1 MNNSQHNLQAA
12 LSAIRSAFYG
22 RVPQVFFSRNFV
34 GDQMENIYNDGKI
47 SVDACYEQGYIECFG
62 LTNKEK
68 ALIEQE
74 SQNSRD
80 DTSLQT

>member
-12 LSAIRSAFYG
+12 LQAIRSNFYG
-22 RVPQVFFSRNFV
+22 RVPQVFFSHNFV
-34 GDQMENIYNDGKI
+34 DDQMKNIYNDGKI

-68 ALIEQE
+68 ALIKQK

-80 DTSLQT
+80 D